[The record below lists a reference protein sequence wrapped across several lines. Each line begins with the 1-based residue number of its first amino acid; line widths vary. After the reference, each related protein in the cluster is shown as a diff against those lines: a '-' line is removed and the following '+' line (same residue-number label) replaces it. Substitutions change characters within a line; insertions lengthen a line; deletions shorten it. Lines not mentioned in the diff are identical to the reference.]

1 MKTRKPSRLAQGA
14 LAGLLTAVLF
24 FGGSDFTTD
33 TAVANPAR
41 LAAIK
46 RVEGLHERKNRKQ
59 IQAMVGVN
67 PASTPWCGA
76 AAAYAVR
83 KAGGKPPA
91 GHNKAISWRNWGT
104 AVSLKNARKGD
115 IVLFRFKRGYHV
127 AVYNGV
133 AGKGRIN
140 ACGGNMSNQFKCSNY
155 RASSVVAVRR

>member
-1 MKTRKPSRLAQGA
+1 MKTRKPSRLAQAA
-14 LAGLLTAVLF
+14 LAGLLAAVSF
-24 FGGSDFTTD
+24 FGGNDFTSD
-33 TAVANPAR
+33 VASANPAR

-46 RVEGLHERKNRKQ
+46 RVEGLHERKHRKQ

-91 GHNKAISWRNWGT
+91 GHNKAISWRNWGQ

-133 AGKGRIN
+133 AGKGSIN

-155 RASSVVAVRR
+155 RTSSVVAVRR